1 VEGEIE
7 ILLVLLSLIFLPESV
22 LQQICVYFSG
32 TPGTGKSTLGTEL
45 AKRSGLSYIN
55 VGDVARD
62 EQLYES
68 YDEEYQ
74 CPVLDEDRV
83 RALN

>member
-1 VEGEIE
+1 M
-7 ILLVLLSLIFLPESV
+7 PESV
-22 LQQICVYFSG
+22 FQHNFTYILG

-45 AKRSGLSYIN
+45 AKRSGLNYIN
-55 VGDVARD
+55 VGDVAKD

-68 YDEEYQ
+68 FDEEYQ

-83 RALN
+83 CGIRRDFS

>member
-1 VEGEIE
+1 M
-7 ILLVLLSLIFLPESV
+7 
-22 LQQICVYFSG
+22 
-32 TPGTGKSTLGTEL
+32 
-45 AKRSGLSYIN
+45 N
-55 VGDVARD
+55 VGDIAKD

-83 RALN
+83 FCAIIVDLRKTKAEKKFVLPVTHPCLTQTCCP